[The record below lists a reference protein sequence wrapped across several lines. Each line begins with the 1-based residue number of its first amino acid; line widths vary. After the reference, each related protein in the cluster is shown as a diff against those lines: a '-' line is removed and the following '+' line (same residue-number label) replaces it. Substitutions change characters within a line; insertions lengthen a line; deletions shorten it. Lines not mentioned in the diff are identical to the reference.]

1 MVIPARVGWRGPFSK
16 TSGVRALHVSGE
28 AHSTPSLV
36 VSQQPV
42 QRRAPFIGERETP
55 VRTGDKTFFKQ
66 GGDAPGV
73 GPFGVRLDVEKHRA
87 FCGREAVRRYGLR
100 TRL

>member
-1 MVIPARVGWRGPFSK
+1 MVIPARVSWRGPFSK
-16 TSGVRALHVSGE
+16 TTGASALYVSGE
-28 AHSTPSLV
+28 AHSAAPLV

-42 QRRAPFIGERETP
+42 QRRAPLIGEREPP
-55 VRTGDKTFFKQ
+55 VGTRDKTLFKQ

-87 FCGREAVRRYGLR
+87 FCSREAVRRYGLR
-100 TRL
+100 TGF

>member
-16 TSGVRALHVSGE
+16 ASGTSALYVSGE
-28 AHSTPSLV
+28 ARSTPPLV
-36 VSQQPV
+36 VLQQPV
-42 QRRAPFIGERETP
+42 QRRAPLIGERETP
-55 VRTGDKTFFKQ
+55 VGARDKTLFKQ

-87 FCGREAVRRYGLR
+87 FCGREAVRSYGLR
-100 TRL
+100 TRF